1 MTNKPGSC
9 NPMQKGTRRQ
19 KLHENQDNVGNSKNK
34 PEYKNF
40 DGENIKWNLF

>member
-40 DGENIKWNLF
+40 EGENIK